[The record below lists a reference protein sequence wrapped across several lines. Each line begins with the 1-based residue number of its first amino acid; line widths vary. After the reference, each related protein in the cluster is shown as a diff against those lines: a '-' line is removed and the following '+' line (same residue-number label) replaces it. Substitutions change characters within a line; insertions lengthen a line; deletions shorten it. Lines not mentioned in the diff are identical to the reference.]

1 MNEVMNTLLSHRS
14 IRVYEDKPV
23 EGEILD
29 QIIKAVQAAP
39 NWVNL
44 QHVSVIAIKDQA
56 RRETFSV
63 LCGNQKHIAKAP
75 VFLVFC
81 ADFYRTWL
89 ACRSKGQ
96 PCDEVVSQTDN
107 LIVGA
112 NEVGIALGTAVAA
125 AESFGLG
132 TVTIGDIRL
141 HALEAIRELNLPKY
155 VIPLLGLCIG
165 YPAENPG
172 IKPRLP
178 KEAVYFEEQYQ
189 QDLESLLAKF
199 DKVYAHYLKERPWNS
214 RVGNWTQLAA
224 DFYRP
229 PYNHYP
235 EIPEMLRQQ
244 GFFSGNLD
252 VNACQTIK
260 RKDE

>member
-1 MNEVMNTLLSHRS
+1 MNEVMNTLLAHRS
-14 IRVYEDKPV
+14 IRVYQDKEV
-23 EGEILD
+23 SEEILD

-44 QHVSVIAIKDQA
+44 QHVTVIAVKNPERKQ
-56 RRETFSV
+56 RFSE
-63 LCGNQKHIAKAP
+63 LCGNQKYVATAP

-89 ACRSKGQ
+89 SCQSHGKEF
-96 PCDEVVSQTDN
+96 DEVLRQMDH

-132 TVTIGDIRL
+132 TVPIGDVRL
-141 HALEAIRELNLPKY
+141 HALEMIQELDLPKY

-165 YPAENPG
+165 YPAEDPG
-172 IKPRLP
+172 LKPRLP
-178 KEAVYFEEQYQ
+178 KEAIYFEDRYQKNLGDLIAQY
-189 QDLESLLAKF
+189 DEL
-199 DKVYAHYLKERPWNS
+199 YAQYLKDRPWND
-214 RVGNWTQLAA
+214 RVGNWTQLNI

-229 PYNHYP
+229 PYNQYP
-235 EIPEMLRQQ
+235 EIPEMLKQQ
-244 GFFSGNLD
+244 GFASI
-252 VNACQTIK
+252 TPE
-260 RKDE
+260 RE